1 MVGTGRKN
9 NVCDT
14 MTVGDERTAVDI
26 DPDAVDRP
34 QEIVA
39 SLADESLQ
47 WLSADIDEIEN
58 RLPEA
63 DKKTAARGSIESE
76 SPRYPG
82 ARRNLRFP
90 FDPASGR
97 RSSSRDGLTRRA
109 AEPRG
114 RGSDAWIFCRDAD
127 VLERWASGDGD
138 ATSRQAVD
146 DAILKVEIRY
156 DGP

>member
-1 MVGTGRKN
+1 MVATGRKN
-9 NVCDT
+9 KVCDT
-14 MTVGDERTAVDI
+14 MTDGDERTAFDI

-63 DKKTAARGSIESE
+63 DKKTAAQGSIESE

-82 ARRNLRFP
+82 ARRKLRFP
-90 FDPASGR
+90 SDLASGR

-127 VLERWASGDGD
+127 CLRKAGVGRRGRDVAP
-138 ATSRQAVD
+138 SR
-146 DAILKVEIRY
+146 R
-156 DGP
+156 